1 MKLLYPLLLLPFLA
15 GCPSGKC
22 GDNTQDEKEACDDGN
37 TLDADGCEADCSLPA
52 CNNGIKDPG
61 ELCFAAP
68 ANFGTDTAPTEPATA
83 DLNEDG
89 HQDIIT
95 ANSTGES
102 VSVLLGDGTGNFNRQ
117 TDIETNS
124 PSFFIVTADFND
136 DNNQDIA
143 VSVPS
148 LNQIKI
154 FTRLE
159 NGSFASLGPL
169 NAPNTN
175 QLITADFNNDG
186 DQDILASSNDGIALF
201 LNDGTGAGS
210 FQAPR
215 ISFIGSN
222 PVIAAADFDGDSNI
236 DVAAGVG
243 GNLILLLGDGVGN
256 LAPQTA
262 QLTGEIQGRIST
274 ADFNGDQ
281 LPDLAVANAATDG
294 SISLFTNQAGTFT
307 QAQTF
312 STASPFSLVATDLN
326 QDGTPDI
333 AVASDLDAGL
343 NSHLVT
349 ITSDAGAFT
358 SQDPLL
364 IGNVN
369 LRGITAS
376 DLNEDNI
383 PDVILTDTSNSR
395 LVLFLSQP

>member
-1 MKLLYPLLLLPFLA
+1 M
-15 GCPSGKC
+15 
-22 GDNTQDEKEACDDGN
+22 
-37 TLDADGCEADCSLPA
+37 
-52 CNNGIKDPG
+52 
-61 ELCFAAP
+61 
-68 ANFGTDTAPTEPATA
+68 
-83 DLNEDG
+83 
-89 HQDIIT
+89 
-95 ANSTGES
+95 
-102 VSVLLGDGTGNFNRQ
+102 
-117 TDIETNS
+117 
-124 PSFFIVTADFND
+124 
-136 DNNQDIA
+136 
-143 VSVPS
+143 
-148 LNQIKI
+148 
-154 FTRLE
+154 
-159 NGSFASLGPL
+159 
-169 NAPNTN
+169 
-175 QLITADFNNDG
+175 
-186 DQDILASSNDGIALF
+186 F